1 MGRSPCCFKEGLN
14 RGAWTAMEDKILTDY
29 IKIHGEGQWR
39 NLPKRAGLKR
49 CGKSCRLRWLN
60 YLRPDIKRGNIT
72 HDEEELIIRLHKL
85 LGNRWSLIAG
95 RLPGRTDNEIKNYW
109 NTNIG
114 KKLQGQQSHPLS
126 NRKPSNYQSRNKANP
141 TIETSFRQPSKENS
155 NSCVIRTKATRCTKV
170 FINRPEPQLEDTKPS
185 LLRPSSQPEEPESSE
200 YFPKEDNDPSN
211 FMIDLEMDEIFLSE
225 FLNSEFSQ
233 LQPSHFENKVDSYSN
248 TDTCDRGQ
256 FSSTNSDQSL
266 FFSDDM
272 MQDVDFTSMGSLME
286 PELDWLHDKANP
298 N

>member
-1 MGRSPCCFKEGLN
+1 MGRRPCCAKEGLN

-72 HDEEELIIRLHKL
+72 QDEEELIIRLHKL

-114 KKLQGQQSHPLS
+114 KKFRGQQIRKL
-126 NRKPSNYQSRNKANP
+126 KPSHQAQNEADP
-141 TIETSFRQPSKENS
+141 TIETSFKQPSKANS
-155 NSCVIRTKATRCTKV
+155 NPCVIRTKATRCTKV
-170 FINRPEPQLEDTKPS
+170 FINRPEPLLEDTKPP
-185 LLRPSSQPEEPESSE
+185 LPEEPESSE
-200 YFPKEDNDPSN
+200 LVPKEDNDPLN
-211 FMIDLEMDEIFLSE
+211 FMIDFEVDENFLSE
-225 FLNSEFSQ
+225 FLNSELSQ
-233 LQPSHFENKVDSYSN
+233 LLQPSHFQSKGESYSDA
-248 TDTCDRGQ
+248 DTYDQGQ
-256 FSSTNSDQSL
+256 NSSANSDQSL
-266 FFSDDM
+266 FFSDNM
-272 MQDVDFTSMGSLME
+272 TQDVDFTSMASLMDS
-286 PELDWLHDKANP
+286 ELEWLQDQADP

>member
-1 MGRSPCCFKEGLN
+1 MGRSPCCSKEGLN
-14 RGAWTAMEDKILTDY
+14 RGAWTAMEDRILKDY

-60 YLRPDIKRGNIT
+60 YLRPDIKRGNISP
-72 HDEEELIIRLHKL
+72 DEEELIIRLHKL

-114 KKLQGQQSHPLS
+114 KKLQDKQSHSLS
-126 NRKPSNYQSRNKANP
+126 NRRPSNRSQKKANP
-141 TIETSFRQPSKENS
+141 TIETPVRQPSKANLT
-155 NSCVIRTKATRCTKV
+155 SCVIRTKATRCTKV
-170 FINRPEPQLEDTKPS
+170 FINIPEPQLEDTYKPS
-185 LLRPSSQPEEPESSE
+185 VLRPFPLPGEPESSE
-200 YFPKEDNDPSN
+200 FVAKEDNDPSN
-211 FMIDLEMDEIFLSE
+211 FMIDLEVDENFLSE

-233 LQPSHFENKVDSYSN
+233 PQPSHFQNKGDSYSN
-248 TDTCDRGQ
+248 SDACDPGQ
-256 FSSTNSDQSL
+256 NSSTNSDQSL
-266 FFSDDM
+266 FLSNDM
-272 MQDVDFTSMGSLME
+272 MQDADFTSIASLME
-286 PELDWLHDKANP
+286 SELDWLQDQADP

>member
-1 MGRSPCCFKEGLN
+1 MGRSPCCSKEGLN
-14 RGAWTAMEDKILTDY
+14 RGAWTATEDKILTDY
-29 IKIHGEGQWR
+29 VKIHGEGQWR

-109 NTNIG
+109 NTYIG
-114 KKLQGQQSHPLS
+114 KKLQNQQSHSLR
-126 NRKPSNYQSRNKANP
+126 NHKPSNQSQNKAKP
-141 TIETSFRQPSKENS
+141 SIETSFRPPSKANS

-170 FINRPEPQLEDTKPS
+170 CSHRPEPQLEDSKLSKPRPFS
-185 LLRPSSQPEEPESSE
+185 LPEEPESSE
-200 YFPKEDNDPSN
+200 HVPKEDNDPSN
-211 FMIDLEMDEIFLSE
+211 FLIDLEVDEIFLSE
-225 FLNSEFSQ
+225 FLNSELSQ
-233 LQPSHFENKVDSYSN
+233 LQPSHFQNKGDHSDSN
-248 TDTCDRGQ
+248 TVRCEQGQ
-256 FSSTNSDQSL
+256 YSSTHVTT
-266 FFSDDM
+266 M
-272 MQDVDFTSMGSLME
+272 IQDVDFTAMASLME
-286 PELDWLHDKANP
+286 FELDWLQDQADP